1 MKIDLRIGRNFC
13 RLNIDE
19 IAIICHGLPYEI
31 GSAIDKSYDRIAEF
45 FSKRGIPALAFDFSG
60 TGKSQGQFSLISW
73 LEDLENIA
81 SNFERVHVVGF
92 SMGGAVAYNIE
103 AESYG
108 IVASPFS
115 LMFDENALRDIYSNA
130 ILKGI
135 LKGLKDFDTFKNKFI
150 EEFSVIAP
158 ENSKPKRNVLVIH
171 GVKDDIVPPN
181 HGIKLFEHSKK
192 PKKLV
197 LIENGDHFLRRI
209 PAIYEIIYEW
219 ISDKDKDEEKIESIR
234 I

>member
-1 MKIDLRIGRNFC
+1 MKVDLRIGRNFC
-13 RLNIDE
+13 RLNVDE
-19 IAIICHGLPYEI
+19 VVIICHGLPYEA

-60 TGKSQGQFSLISW
+60 TGKSQGNFSLVSW

-81 SNFERVHVVGF
+81 SNFDRVHVIGF
-92 SMGGAVAYNIE
+92 SMGGAIAYNVE

-115 LMFDENALRDIYSNA
+115 LMFDESALREIYSNA
-130 ILKGI
+130 IMKGV
-135 LKGLKDFDTFKNKFI
+135 LRGLKDFETFKDKFV
-150 EEFSVIAP
+150 EEFSLIAP

-171 GVKDDIVPPN
+171 GMEDRIVPHD
-181 HGIKLFEHSKK
+181 HGVRIFEHSKK

-197 LIENGDHFLRRI
+197 LIENGDHFLRKI
-209 PAIYEIIYEW
+209 PKIYEILYEW
-219 ISDKDKDEEKIESIR
+219 ISGEDKDEEKIVSIK

>member
-13 RLNIDE
+13 RLNLEE
-19 IAIICHGLPYEI
+19 IVIICHGLPYDA
-31 GSAIDKSYDRIAEF
+31 GSAVDKSYDKIAEF
-45 FSKRGIPALAFDFSG
+45 FSNKGLPAIAFDFSG
-60 TGKSQGQFSLISW
+60 TGRSQGQFSLVSW

-81 SNFERVHVVGF
+81 SHFERVHVVGF

-130 ILKGI
+130 VMKGT
-135 LKGLKDFDTFKNKFI
+135 LRGLKDFETFKRKFI
-150 EEFSVIAP
+150 EDFTTIAP

-171 GVKDDIVPPN
+171 GVKDDIVPHT
-181 HGIKLFEHSKK
+181 HGIKIFEHSKK

-197 LIENGDHFLRRI
+197 LIENGDHFLRKI
-209 PAIYEIIYEW
+209 PKIYEIIYKW
-219 ISDKDKDEEKIESIR
+219 IVGEREGEKIESIK